1 MWALNLMTDILMRE
15 REREIRD
22 TDTQGRGRPC
32 EGGGRDWNAWGYQSL
47 EVESKDSPLEPSR
60 GV

>member
-1 MWALNLMTDILMRE
+1 MRE
-15 REREIRD
+15 REREIGG